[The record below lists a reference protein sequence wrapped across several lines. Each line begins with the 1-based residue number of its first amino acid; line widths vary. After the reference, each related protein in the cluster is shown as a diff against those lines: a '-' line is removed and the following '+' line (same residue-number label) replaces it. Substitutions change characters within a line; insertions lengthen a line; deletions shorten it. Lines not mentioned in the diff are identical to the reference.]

1 MGNLGTRMEGRAVA
15 ARVLRG
21 GRTLRKLVMRGRRL
35 KM

>member
-1 MGNLGTRMEGRAVA
+1 MGDLGTRMAGGVVA